1 MNSQF
6 AKTLELLTPDGKYNY
21 NAYLLADENGVSI
34 KVARYKGTDKYDLIE
49 NEEFGYCS
57 IIKAVKSVLTRLQ
70 VANITHAKITPMER
84 IEKPL
89 VDPVALREAVINAVV
104 HNDYTK
110 EVPPLFEIFSD
121 RTEITNYGGLVEGL
135 SREDF
140 FNCCSMPRNRELMR
154 IFHDLDMVE
163 QLGSGM
169 RRILRSYDEKAF
181 SFTDHFMRT
190 SFYFEGLQRLGD
202 RLGNGL
208 GDRLGESRG
217 NLTYTRQ
224 RILELMEI
232 DSRISIVKIS
242 QELGFSTTAI
252 EKNIDWLK
260 ENGYLNRQGSAK
272 SGYWEIL
279 R

>member
-1 MNSQF
+1 M
-6 AKTLELLTPDGKYNY
+6 
-21 NAYLLADENGVSI
+21 
-34 KVARYKGTDKYDLIE
+34 
-49 NEEFGYCS
+49 
-57 IIKAVKSVLTRLQ
+57 
-70 VANITHAKITPMER
+70 
-84 IEKPL
+84 
-89 VDPVALREAVINAVV
+89 
-104 HNDYTK
+104 
-110 EVPPLFEIFSD
+110 
-121 RTEITNYGGLVEGL
+121 EITNYGGLVEGL

-190 SFYFEGLQRLGD
+190 SFYFEGLQRLGE
-202 RLGNGL
+202 RLGERL
-208 GDRLGESRG
+208 GDGLGESRA
-217 NLTYTRQ
+217 NLIYTRQ

-260 ENGYLNRQGSAK
+260 ENGYLKRHGSAK

-279 R
+279 K

>member
-1 MNSQF
+1 M
-6 AKTLELLTPDGKYNY
+6 
-21 NAYLLADENGVSI
+21 
-34 KVARYKGTDKYDLIE
+34 
-49 NEEFGYCS
+49 
-57 IIKAVKSVLTRLQ
+57 
-70 VANITHAKITPMER
+70 KITPMER

-121 RTEITNYGGLVEGL
+121 RMEITNYGGLVEGL
-135 SREDF
+135 SKEDF

-190 SFYFEGLQRLGD
+190 SFYFEGLQRLGE
-202 RLGNGL
+202 RLGDGL
-208 GDRLGESRG
+208 GDRLGESRV